1 MAAEDYLNLN
11 IALQAVLNAEPA
23 KDIDIKVDGA
33 SKKLVRYRVTSKDRG
48 VTKGNVESFLTQNKV
63 YKGNLNSSKIVPGSQ
78 WPGTECTMADNTVLR
93 FTYKPQRGGM
103 SQTTLNSS
111 ITELFPCVAF
121 ETGISPSLTNKQ
133 FWEQIKLANHS
144 GLGCYLGDDAK
155 AGTDFIKNA
164 DQGKFEEKVGNARDI
179 LKWILAVNKKHP
191 IGAIYWGYRKKPPNV
206 ASNHPGDIFLRFASS
221 GNLLGVSL
229 KAGSATSAEPKLNT
243 YVKPIFDFYGRE
255 QDYRAIKEELWPN
268 YMKII
273 GVEESDK
280 SKWDTNALA
289 LKTFEYEKTNE
300 TEYNEIYDANLII
313 IKNAIVRLMN
323 SYPAKTK
330 QFISEKLALHN
341 IEPPVVVVKANGANA
356 RRDKSNALLIQALA
370 AANRFEASIPT
381 GQGKGGKQAF
391 NVLVA
396 DGIHLNLDFT
406 TRTNKVGARH
416 KLGQFTNLAVK
427 FNKVTKLKG

>member
-11 IALQAVLNAEPA
+11 MALEAVLTAE
-23 KDIDIKVDGA
+23 KGIDIKVEGA
-33 SKKLVRYRVTSKDRG
+33 SKKLVRYRVTSEDREAS
-48 VTKGNVESFLTQNKV
+48 KSNVESFLTQYNV
-63 YKGNLNSSKIVPGSQ
+63 YKGKLNSSKIVPGSGMA
-78 WPGTECTMADNTVLR
+78 GTECMMVDDTVLR
-93 FTYKPQRGGM
+93 FTYKPKRGGM

-121 ETGISPSLTNKQ
+121 ETKISPSLTNEK

-144 GLGCYLGDDAK
+144 GLVCYLDPKDAK

-164 DQGKFEEKVGNARDI
+164 DEGKFEEKVGNARDI
-179 LKWILAVNKKHP
+179 LKWILAVHKKHP
-191 IGAIYWGYRKKPPNV
+191 ISDVYWGYRKKPPNV
-206 ASNHPGDIFLRFASS
+206 ASNHPGDIFLRFKSS
-221 GNLLGVSL
+221 GNLLGISL

-268 YMKII
+268 YMKIT

-356 RRDKSNALLIQALA
+356 RRDKSNALLIQALTA
-370 AANRFEASIPT
+370 ADKFEASIPS
-381 GQGKGGKQAF
+381 GKGKGGKQAF

>member
-11 IALQAVLNAEPA
+11 MALEAVLTAE
-23 KDIDIKVDGA
+23 KGIDIKVEGA
-33 SKKLVRYRVTSKDRG
+33 TKKLVRYRVTSEDREAS
-48 VTKGNVESFLTQNKV
+48 KSNVESFLTQYNV
-63 YKGNLNSSKIVPGSQ
+63 YKGKLNSSKVVPGSGMA
-78 WPGTECTMADNTVLR
+78 GTECKMADDTVLR
-93 FTYKPQRGGM
+93 FTYKPKRGGM

-121 ETGISPSLTNKQ
+121 EAGISPSLTNKQ
-133 FWEQIKLANHS
+133 FWEKIKAANHL
-144 GLGCYLGDDAK
+144 GLGCYLDSKDAT

-191 IGAIYWGYRKKPPNV
+191 IGAIYWGYRKKPDKV

-268 YMKII
+268 YMKIT

-280 SKWDTNALA
+280 SKWDTNSLA

-300 TEYNEIYDANLII
+300 TEYNEIYDENLII
-313 IKNAIVRLMN
+313 IKNAIVNLMN
-323 SYPAKTK
+323 SYPTKTK

-356 RRDKSNALLIQALA
+356 RRDKSNAVLIQALA